1 MNTLRNIILDF
12 LLQLNFSETI
22 RVIIADT
29 ILLIGLLVIS
39 IISYFIFKLIF
50 KLTIK
55 KATLR

>member
-1 MNTLRNIILDF
+1 MTTLRNIILDF

-39 IISYFIFKLIF
+39 IISYFIF
-50 KLTIK
+50 
-55 KATLR
+55 